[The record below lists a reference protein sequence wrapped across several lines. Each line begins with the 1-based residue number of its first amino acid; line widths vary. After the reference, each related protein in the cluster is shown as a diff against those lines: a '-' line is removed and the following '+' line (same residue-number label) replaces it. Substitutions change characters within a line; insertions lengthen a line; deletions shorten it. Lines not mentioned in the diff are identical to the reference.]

1 MKLLFDHN
9 LSPRLVLILADL
21 YPNSQHVFPLQ
32 MDRDDDRLIWDY
44 ALQNEY
50 IIVTR
55 DSDYNDL
62 SLIRGFPPK
71 VIWIRRGNCS
81 TKEIE
86 VILRSSTQDIHDFF
100 QNPSLGI
107 LTLSQGKRIDYNTD
121 EIASNRA

>member
-9 LSPRLVLILADL
+9 LSPRLVLSLADL

-32 MDRDDDRLIWDY
+32 MDQDDDYLIWDY
-44 ALQNEY
+44 AVQNDY
-50 IIVTR
+50 VIVTR

-62 SLIRGFPPK
+62 SLVRGFPPK

-86 VILRSSTQDIHDFF
+86 TILRLSVQDIHEFF

-107 LTLSQGKRIDYNTD
+107 LTLS
-121 EIASNRA
+121 

>member
-32 MDRDDDRLIWDY
+32 MDRDDDCLIWDY
-44 ALQNEY
+44 AAQNDY
-50 IIVTR
+50 VIVTR

-62 SLIRGFPPK
+62 SLVRGFPPK

-81 TKEIE
+81 TKEIAT
-86 VILRSSTQDIHDFF
+86 ILRSSNQDIHEFF

-107 LTLSQGKRIDYNTD
+107 LTLS
-121 EIASNRA
+121 

>member
-9 LSPRLVLILADL
+9 LSLRFVLILADL

-32 MDRDDDRLIWDY
+32 MDQDDDGLIV
-44 ALQNEY
+44 
-50 IIVTR
+50 IVTR

-62 SLIRGFPPK
+62 SLVRGFPPK

-86 VILRSSTQDIHDFF
+86 TILRSSAQDIHEFF
-100 QNPSLGI
+100 QTPSLGI
-107 LTLSQGKRIDYNTD
+107 LTLS
-121 EIASNRA
+121 